1 MIEQIAEDLRRH
13 EGCVLH
19 AYEDHLGY
27 LTIGIGRL
35 IDEQRGGGISEEEAE
50 YLLKNDIDRIA
61 SRLQHERGFRNAPST
76 VKRALV
82 NMAFQLGFSGLLSF
96 KKMWKHLENSNYAVA
111 ADEALDSKWAEQTPE
126 RAEEVAGWIRSAQ

>member
-19 AYEDHLGY
+19 AYKDHLGY
-27 LTIGIGRL
+27 LTIGIGRM
-35 IDEQRGGGISEEEAE
+35 IDKERNGGISADEAE
-50 YLLKNDIDRIA
+50 YLLKNDIDRVA
-61 SRLQHERGFRNAPST
+61 SRLQHERGFRQAPST

-82 NMAFQLGFSGLLSF
+82 NMAFQLGFAGLLSF
-96 KKMWKHLENSNYAVA
+96 KKMWKHLEDSNYAAA
-111 ADEALDSKWAEQTPE
+111 ADEALDSKWAEQTPK

>member
-27 LTIGIGRL
+27 LTIGIGRM
-35 IDEQRGGGISEEEAE
+35 IDEERGGGISKQEAE
-50 YLLKNDIDRIA
+50 YLLTNDIDRIA
-61 SRLQHERGFRNAPST
+61 SRLQHERGFRNSPST
-76 VKRALV
+76 VKRALI
-82 NMAFQLGFSGLLSF
+82 NMAFQLGFAGLLSF
-96 KKMWKHLENSNYAVA
+96 KRMWKHLENRNYAAA
-111 ADEALDSKWAEQTPE
+111 ADEALDSKWAEQTPK